1 MTSFNVWII
10 DLYIKQKI
18 IGKDVALK
26 IKLLGKIYD
35 STKEDGESKKT
46 KQNREI
52 REFKCI

>member
-18 IGKDVALK
+18 LGKDVALK
-26 IKLLGKIYD
+26 IKLLRKIYD
-35 STKEDGESKKT
+35 PTKEDGESKKT

-52 REFKCI
+52 REF

>member
-26 IKLLGKIYD
+26 IKLLWKIFD
-35 STKEDGESKKT
+35 PTKEDGESKKT
-46 KQNREI
+46 KQNRKI
-52 REFKCI
+52 REF